1 MLILAVDTATTVA
14 SVALVKG
21 EQLVA
26 EEVLNIPQKTHS
38 ERLLP
43 VLARV
48 LAGAGVEIEEVDGI
62 AVSAG
67 PGSFTGLR
75 IGLGTG
81 KGLAQALNKPLVT
94 VPTLDAL
101 AYNYFFPNAL
111 VCPLLDAKQGY
122 IYTALYRGGKRGL
135 ERLTNYLALTPGELA
150 AFIEGGE
157 EPVIFLGDALDLCRE
172 AVAQAG
178 ERAFFAPAASRMP
191 RASSVA
197 FLGRQALAEKPGG
210 VPLTAEPLYIRKSAA
225 EINLEKKK
233 ARLQRG

>member
-101 AYNYFFPNAL
+101 AYNYFFPML
-111 VCPLLDAKQGY
+111 
-122 IYTALYRGGKRGL
+122 
-135 ERLTNYLALTPGELA
+135 
-150 AFIEGGE
+150 
-157 EPVIFLGDALDLCRE
+157 
-172 AVAQAG
+172 
-178 ERAFFAPAASRMP
+178 
-191 RASSVA
+191 
-197 FLGRQALAEKPGG
+197 
-210 VPLTAEPLYIRKSAA
+210 
-225 EINLEKKK
+225 
-233 ARLQRG
+233 

>member
-1 MLILAVDTATTVA
+1 MLILAFDTATTVA
-14 SVALVKG
+14 SVALVEG
-21 EQLVA
+21 ERLVA

-43 VLARV
+43 VLVRI
-48 LAGAGVEIEEVDGI
+48 LAGTGVEIEQVDGL

-75 IGLGTG
+75 IGLGRQRLGPGFKQT
-81 KGLAQALNKPLVT
+81 LVT

-101 AYNYFFPNAL
+101 AYNYHFPNAL

-135 ERLTNYLALTPGELA
+135 ERLTDYLALTPEELTGYL
-150 AFIEGGE
+150 EGRD
-157 EPVIFLGDALDLCRE
+157 EPVIFLGDGIDLCGA
-172 AVAQAG
+172 AVSKLQG
-178 ERAFFAPAASRMP
+178 RAFLVPEASRLP

-197 FLGRQALAEKPGG
+197 FLGRQALAENPG
-210 VPLTAEPLYIRKSAA
+210 VPLPPAPLCAQIGGRDQSGKKEPNS
-225 EINLEKKK
+225 
-233 ARLQRG
+233 GG

>member
-14 SVALVKG
+14 SVALVEG
-21 EQLVA
+21 ERLVA

-43 VLARV
+43 VLVRI
-48 LAGAGVEIEEVDGI
+48 LAGTGVEIEQVDGI

-101 AYNYFFPNAL
+101 AYNYYFPETL

-122 IYTALYRGGKRGL
+122 IYTALYWGGKAGL
-135 ERLTNYLALTPGELA
+135 ERLTDYLALTPEELTGYL
-150 AFIEGGE
+150 EGRD
-157 EPVIFLGDALDLCRE
+157 EPVIFLGDGIDLCGA
-172 AVAQAG
+172 AVSKLQG
-178 ERAFFAPAASRMP
+178 RAFLVPEASRLP

-197 FLGRQALAEKPGG
+197 FLGRQALAENPGG
-210 VPLTAEPLYIRKSAA
+210 VPLTAQPLYVRKSAA
-225 EINLEKKK
+225 EINLEKKR
-233 ARLQRG
+233 AQLRRG